1 VSALQTT
8 GEVLVLLFFSTVLPS
23 LLLDFLF
30 PPLRTFVRPNL
41 LLQSTM
47 KFRWPWGPI
56 GRKAKEPPTDDTSV
70 MAQR

>member
-47 KFRWPWGPI
+47 KFR
-56 GRKAKEPPTDDTSV
+56 
-70 MAQR
+70 